1 MSILTKTELKQAKE
15 TVERITKLD
24 TGLCSIVNMKQQ
36 YETEIKRIYC
46 ALQQEEAVKQLQA
59 MDVGIIN
66 TDKEGIRIGTL
77 KEAGITTVGQI
88 LDMGSNKLQSIN
100 GIGTV
105 SAEKIITNANAVKN
119 QTIKNT
125 QVRISPE
132 NKSAKTTELVKN
144 LYLVLREQW
153 VFKGAEKLYKEYHKD
168 VSGELEEV
176 QLVKSGLKWLFADKD
191 KKEAASNSARNL
203 EAILSGDYGTE
214 APNLIKEHQD
224 ISRKGILNPWEDFT
238 KNNAA
243 YYALLENIVDYYD
256 MQYKMAQDAMK
267 KSGNIGKQSEGI
279 FGSTGKRL
287 EGKSGSRKIQKTAGK
302 TEPTDDLEAVMPDA
316 EEVAV
321 LQAARAMTG
330 NSSLSVEL
338 LQSIESYPLDVTRL
352 KANLRRYQ
360 TFGTKYILHQKK
372 VLLGDEMGLGKTM
385 QAIAA
390 FCDLASKGGS
400 HFLVVCPL
408 SVVVNWK
415 REIESQSDLAAIE
428 VYGEGRAMEMT
439 QWSANGGV
447 AITTFETLNKIPVPE
462 AVTLDMMVVDEAH
475 YIKNPEAQRTRS
487 VVAAGKKAENIL
499 YMSGTPLENKV
510 KEMQFLISCLQPEI
524 AEQIKGMKQLT
535 QAEEFREAVAPV
547 YLRRVRED
555 VLKELPELIE
565 KEQWGLMNKEEF
577 TAYENALLEGNFM
590 SVRQVSWQL
599 PDVSK
604 STKAQRLMEIWED
617 AKEGGRKLIIF
628 SFFKDVLSKVS
639 GMLGEYCVGVIDG
652 SISSENRQQ
661 MIDSLKT
668 AKAGSALVCQIQAG
682 GVGLNIQAASV
693 VVFCEPQIK
702 PSLETQ
708 AVARAYRMG
717 QSQSV
722 IVHRLLMQ
730 DSVDE
735 RIMEILHTKGELFD
749 QFADESVIG
758 DMDIQANEGKEGQ
771 ADSADNNLSSANNS
785 NDNHGRR
792 QKLSEDKMMSSI
804 MKEECKRLGIA
815 TEISANTKGTE

>member
-1 MSILTKTELKQAKE
+1 MSILTKPELKQAKE
-15 TVERITKLD
+15 TMERITKLD
-24 TGLCSIVNMKQQ
+24 TSLCSIVNIKQQ
-36 YETEIKRIYC
+36 YETEVNRIYL
-46 ALQQEEAVKQLQA
+46 ALQQEEAAKQLQA
-59 MDVGIIN
+59 MDVEIIN
-66 TDKEGIRIGTL
+66 TDKEGIRISTL

-88 LDMGSNKLQSIN
+88 LDMSSDRLQSIN
-100 GIGTV
+100 GIGAV
-105 SAEKIITNANAVKN
+105 SAEKIITNANAVKK

-132 NKSAKTTELVKN
+132 NKNAMTTELVKN
-144 LYLVLREQW
+144 LYLILREQS
-153 VFKGAEKLYKEYHKD
+153 VFKGAEKLYKEHHKNIAT
-168 VSGELEEV
+168 ELEEA
-176 QLVKSGLKWLFADKD
+176 QLVKSSFKWLFAGKD
-191 KKEAASNSARNL
+191 KKEAASQSARNL
-203 EAILSGDYGTE
+203 EAIVKGDFGNE
-214 APNLIKEHQD
+214 APNLIKEHQE
-224 ISRKGILNPWEDFT
+224 ISRKGILNPWEEFT

-243 YYALLENIVDYYD
+243 YYALLENIVDYHD
-256 MQYKMAQDAMK
+256 
-267 KSGNIGKQSEGI
+267 
-279 FGSTGKRL
+279 
-287 EGKSGSRKIQKTAGK
+287 
-302 TEPTDDLEAVMPDA
+302 MPDTEDA
-316 EEVAV
+316 VAV
-321 LQAARAMTG
+321 QTARAMTG
-330 NSSLSVEL
+330 DSSLSAEL
-338 LQSIESYPLDVTRL
+338 LQSIENYPLDVTRL

-415 REIESQSDLAAIE
+415 REIESQSDLPAIE

-462 AVTLDMMVVDEAH
+462 AVTVDMMVVDEAH
-475 YIKNPEAQRTRS
+475 YIKNPEAQRTQS
-487 VVAAGKKAENIL
+487 VVAAGKKALNIL

-510 KEMQFLISCLQPEI
+510 EEMQFLISCLQPEI

-535 QAEEFREAVAPV
+535 QAEEFRQAVAPV

-599 PDVSK
+599 SDVSK

-628 SFFKDVLSKVS
+628 SFFKDVLSNVS

-652 SISSENRQQ
+652 SVSAANRQQ

-758 DMDIQANEGKEGQ
+758 DMDIQANEGKEEQMESTG
-771 ADSADNNLSSANNS
+771 SNLTGESNA
-785 NDNHGRR
+785 NDNQSKG
-792 QKLSEDKMMSSI
+792 QKLSEDKVMSSI
-804 MKEECKRLGIA
+804 MAEECKRLGL
-815 TEISANTKGTE
+815 ETKI